1 MNTTIRSRA
10 KTNQLIGVITSGG
23 FIQYATTAD
32 HEAAKS
38 LTGRVVHVLPKGG
51 DRSLKFHRKYFAL
64 INLGFS
70 YWSPTYKTVSDPE
83 EKIAHDVAK
92 LFCDL
97 AGNPDLYDVQGK
109 EIAQLAIKKLALK
122 RTGYLDPE
130 AYKSEETYRRM
141 VMIEA
146 GFYELEY
153 LPNGGAIK
161 VPWSIAFDNMKP
173 EQFEKIY
180 KGCSGVIWNKSLSQ
194 IFEEKEQMDRAV
206 NQLMGFI

>member
-1 MNTTIRSRA
+1 MSIRSRE
-10 KTNQLIGVITSGG
+10 KSSELVGVISEGG
-23 FIQYATTAD
+23 FIQYATSAEHD
-32 HEAAKS
+32 RAKK
-38 LTGRVVHVLPKGG
+38 LNGRVVFIKPKNGN
-51 DRSLKFHRKYFAL
+51 RSLKFHRKFFAL
-64 INLGFS
+64 INLGFG

-83 EKIAHDVAK
+83 EKLAHDVAK
-92 LFCDL
+92 LFCEL
-97 AGNPDLYDVQGK
+97 AGNPDLYHEQGI
-109 EIAQLAIKKLALK
+109 EIAQLAIQNLALK
-122 RTGYLDPE
+122 RMAYLDPE

-161 VPWSIAFDNMKP
+161 VPWSIAFDNMEP

-180 KGCSGVIWNKSLSQ
+180 KGCSGVIWNKSLFQ
-194 IFEEKEQMDRAV
+194 IFEDKEQMDRAV